1 MTDCGAWASSMSGF
15 LLLHA
20 SMYVHMRIAYHVL
33 RIGLLSALVGRRGR
47 AQLTLAAESSPS
59 VIVQVPLA
67 EEGRQEVMQRRK
79 RQQKHLCLQPSEAQ
93 LFKCCVCSQSSLWQ
107 GLPLMMGVQYGMTCK
122 AE

>member
-1 MTDCGAWASSMSGF
+1 MGF
-15 LLLHA
+15 KYVWLPTLTCFNVCPHA
-20 SMYVHMRIAYHVL
+20 YCLPRVEDRAPL
-33 RIGLLSALVGRRGR
+33 CLVGRRGR

-79 RQQKHLCLQPSEAQ
+79 RQQMHLCLQSSEAQ